1 MTKRIAWLFGSIV
14 ENPWSVASNREK
26 FSRFLQLNS
35 YYDSIEIIL
44 CQAHR
49 VSNPKMTMKPFGS
62 TKFEL
67 RRLKEIQNGVQE
79 MIEWIETFPDDEDE
93 EKLPTINYITSQQQ
107 IIINQDLQPTILPE
121 VDDIFVFD
129 GCSRYWREYQNPCF
143 TQNESTLITEFQ
155 TS

>member
-26 FSRFLQLNS
+26 FSRFLRLNS

-44 CQAHR
+44 GHAPQ
-49 VSNPKMTMKPFGS
+49 VSEEKTIKPF
-62 TKFEL
+62 FAQRFDM